1 MTKGRLEEKM
11 DDKKTGIKQNLTN
24 YGDLGFSTFL
34 RKSFIKGLGYSDEM
48 LDKPIVGIINT
59 FSDYNSCHGN
69 VPDLI
74 QSVRAGVL
82 AKGAIPLEFPTI
94 LFMKLFL
101 IQLQC
106 IFATLWQW
114 IQRR

>member
-1 MTKGRLEEKM
+1 M
-11 DDKKTGIKQNLTN
+11 DDKKTGIRQNLTN

-59 FSDYNSCHGN
+59 FSNYNSCHGN

-74 QSVRAGVL
+74 QSLRAGVL

-94 LFMKLFL
+94 SVHEAFTYTTSMYLRKLM
-101 IQLQC
+101 
-106 IFATLWQW
+106 AMDT
-114 IQRR
+114 